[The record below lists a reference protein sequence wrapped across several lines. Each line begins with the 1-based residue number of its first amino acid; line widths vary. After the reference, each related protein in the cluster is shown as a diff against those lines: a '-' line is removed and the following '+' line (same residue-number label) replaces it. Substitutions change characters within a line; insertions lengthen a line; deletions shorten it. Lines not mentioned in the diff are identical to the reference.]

1 MHEDEFQRLQDKFHK
16 LSSSFQT
23 HENQIYQHKI
33 LLDIIQN
40 QLTIINAT
48 MVNRELLNVT
58 VGQVLSKVEHF
69 HSQNTIKFEHVDA
82 KLDLIKTDSLDPIR
96 KAIYWA
102 VGLILSGV
110 VLAILNLVLNK

>member
-1 MHEDEFQRLQDKFHK
+1 
-16 LSSSFQT
+16 
-23 HENQIYQHKI
+23 
-33 LLDIIQN
+33 
-40 QLTIINAT
+40 
-48 MVNRELLNVT
+48 
-58 VGQVLSKVEHF
+58 
-69 HSQNTIKFEHVDA
+69 VDA